1 MPPESLVTTDVT
13 AVRVLIVGRVQGL
26 GVRPAAARLAARLHV
41 VGSATNTA
49 DGLTLELEGSS
60 AAVEQFLH
68 DFPGSLPT
76 GACFDQML
84 VEPLEPHHRRG
95 FSLSAERDD
104 GTGTAAVPLDRVVC
118 ENCLREVRSAEDRC
132 ADYPFTSCTSCGPR
146 YSIVEAMPY
155 DRAATTMDAYRL
167 CDRCRN
173 EYCEPEDRRFHA
185 QTNACPA
192 CGPQVKLVDEAGRI
206 TTGGSALDAAAA
218 ALGDGRIVALKGLGG
233 YQLLVDAASSE
244 SVRHLRERKGRK
256 TKPLAVLVR
265 SLDEAERLALLND
278 AERRLLADP
287 AGPIVVVRRRAEA
300 TLAAEVALGFDSV
313 GLMLPTTPLHALLC
327 DRVRRPLV
335 CTSGNREGQP
345 LAYDEQDA
353 ERELRGITDVWL
365 HHDRAIARPVDDSVA
380 RLVAGSPCFLRM
392 ARGYAPLV
400 LPWSAG
406 NIDVQ
411 FVAFG
416 GEQKS
421 AIALWNGSQA
431 VLCPHVGD
439 LTGAAI
445 CERWVE
451 QLESLAT
458 LYGVSLESA
467 EIVHDR
473 HPDYFSTGW
482 AARYRRRQ
490 SVQHHHAHIAAVL
503 LEHGELNR
511 EVLGL
516 AWDGTGYGD
525 DGTVW
530 GGECLRATGRDYRRV
545 THLRL
550 LPLVGGARAIREP
563 WRVATAA
570 VADALG
576 PDAAAQLAWS
586 DVAPAQVRSVITAM
600 SRPRLSPSTSS
611 IGRLFDAVA
620 ALTLGT
626 TTAEDDGLPAMLLEQ
641 ACDVTADGAYE
652 FDYQPATG
660 TIDWRPVVADVV
672 GDIRRGTSPGAMA
685 MRFHRA
691 VADLAGLLAAA
702 YPDLPLATAGGVFQN
717 AVLGKLLAE
726 RVADRSA
733 GWLRSQIVPPGD
745 GGLAAGQLAVAAARW
760 FSENQK
766 A

>member
-1 MPPESLVTTDVT
+1 MSPESLVTVDLK
-13 AVRVLIVGRVQGL
+13 AVRVSIVGRVQGL
-26 GVRPAAARLAARLHV
+26 GVRPAAARLAARLQIA
-41 VGSATNTA
+41 GSAMNTA
-49 DGLTLELEGSS
+49 DGLTLELEGSPS
-60 AAVEQFLH
+60 AVEQFLH
-68 DFPGSLPT
+68 DFPGFLPAD
-76 GACFDQML
+76 ACFDQML
-84 VEPLEPHHRRG
+84 VESLEPQHRRG
-95 FSLSAERDD
+95 FRLSAKHDD
-104 GTGTAAVPLDRVVC
+104 GSGTAAVPLDRIVC
-118 ENCLREVRSAEDRC
+118 ENCLREVRRADDRRAE
-132 ADYPFTSCTSCGPR
+132 YPFTSCTSCGPR
-146 YSIVEAMPY
+146 YSIVEVMPY
-155 DRAATTMDAYRL
+155 DRAATTMDAFRM
-167 CDRCRN
+167 CDRCRG
-173 EYCEPEDRRFHA
+173 EYRGPEDRRFHA
-185 QTNACPA
+185 QTNACPR
-192 CGPQVKLVDEAGRI
+192 CGPQVRLVDEAGRI

-233 YQLLVDAASSE
+233 YQLLVDAT
-244 SVRHLRERKGRK
+244 SVEAVRRLRERKGRK

-265 SLDEAERLALLND
+265 SLDDAERLALLND

-300 TLAAEVALGFDSV
+300 TLTAEVAPGSNSV

-335 CTSGNREGQP
+335 CTSGNREGKP

-365 HHDRAIARPVDDSVA
+365 HHNRTIARPVDDSVV
-380 RLVAGSPCFLRM
+380 RVVAGSPCFLRM

-400 LPWSAG
+400 LPRPVG
-406 NIDVQ
+406 NIDVPL
-411 FVAFG
+411 VALG

-431 VLCPHVGD
+431 VLGPHVGD
-439 LTGAAI
+439 LTDAAI

-458 LYGVSLESA
+458 LYGISLDSA

-473 HPDYFSTGW
+473 HPNYFSTGW
-482 AARYRRRQ
+482 GARYLRRQ
-490 SVQHHHAHIAAVL
+490 TMQHHHAHIAAVL

-545 THLRL
+545 AHLRL
-550 LPLVGGARAIREP
+550 LPMVGGERAIREP

-576 PDAAAQLAWS
+576 PDTAAQLAWP
-586 DVAPAQVRSVITAM
+586 DVAPAQVQSVITAM

-611 IGRLFDAVA
+611 MGRLFDVVA

-626 TTAEDDGLPAMLLEQ
+626 ATAEDDGRPAMLLEQ
-641 ACDVTADGAYE
+641 SCDVSDRGMYA
-652 FDYQPATG
+652 FDYQVETG
-660 TIDWRPVVADVV
+660 MIDWRPVVAGVV
-672 GDIRRGTSPGAMA
+672 GDLHRGTSPGAVA

-691 VADLAGLLAAA
+691 VAELAGLVAAA
-702 YPDLPLATAGGVFQN
+702 HPDLPLVTAGGVFQN
-717 AVLGKLLAE
+717 AVLVELLIE
-726 RVADRSA
+726 RVADRGT

-760 FSENQK
+760 FDPKS
-766 A
+766 